1 VVRVLTAEV
10 SSPPL
15 TPVFRAMSRAAGVSA
30 SVATPVE
37 AGTLD
42 VAADVTLT
50 VEVSAAAR

>member
-1 VVRVLTAEV
+1 V
-10 SSPPL
+10 SS
-15 TPVFRAMSRAAGVSA
+15 

-50 VEVSAAAR
+50 VEVSPVAR